1 MSFILFIKFV
11 HNFLKSIIFCW
22 WIFLVF
28 ITLMILIECLCS
40 IGSFLI
46 LLLRWFKKI
55 FDVWWNVHCLSQR
68 SINFFSIRMRSEQVV
83 IIDNRG
89 PNSIPKKSKIGV
101 IIRLKREFTTRY
113 IFISVFPTAILP
125 RTIKLMSVSPK
136 ARNSRIG
143 KLMWLWTIFIHGILK
158 KCNINL
164 CSFCNFIVIKSIN
177 RSIKNNKLNQ
187 ILIYRSIIN
196 DEWVNYF
203 YFLMG
208 FKLFFK
214 KITVFLFN

>member
-22 WIFLVF
+22 WIFIVF

-55 FDVWWNVHCLSQR
+55 FDIWWYVHCLSQR

-83 IIDNRG
+83 IIDNRW

-101 IIRLKREFTTRY
+101 IIRLKREFTTWY

-125 RTIKLMSVSPK
+125 RTIKLMSVAFHSS
-136 ARNSRIG
+136 NSRIG

-158 KCNINL
+158 NAI
-164 CSFCNFIVIKSIN
+164 
-177 RSIKNNKLNQ
+177 
-187 ILIYRSIIN
+187 
-196 DEWVNYF
+196 
-203 YFLMG
+203 
-208 FKLFFK
+208 
-214 KITVFLFN
+214 